1 MWNTE
6 PQSLEDRK
14 RGSLWAPEPSQEF
27 LGLLQ
32 NTARKKGREG
42 VHWATPEWKL
52 PLWKPSQRRHRQATE
67 YEMSSKRVSKS
78 KERNDKN
85 RNKKSLYWEYRKHF
99 PYQELEKK
107 NPGKCWDILPIF
119 QQNLSINPKEDCA
132 PVI

>member
-6 PQSLEDRK
+6 PQSLEDRI

-32 NTARKKGREG
+32 NTVRKRGREG
-42 VHWATPEWKL
+42 MHWATPEWKL
-52 PLWKPSQRRHRQATE
+52 PLWKPSQRSHRQATE
-67 YEMSSKRVSKS
+67 YEISSKR
-78 KERNDKN
+78 KERNDK
-85 RNKKSLYWEYRKHF
+85 KKSLYWKYRKHF

-107 NPGKCWDILPIF
+107 PGKCWDILPIF